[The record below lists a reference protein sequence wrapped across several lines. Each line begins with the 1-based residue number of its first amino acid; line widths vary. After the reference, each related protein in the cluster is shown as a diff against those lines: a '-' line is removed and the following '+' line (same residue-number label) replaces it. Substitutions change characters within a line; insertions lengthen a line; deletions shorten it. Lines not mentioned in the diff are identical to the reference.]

1 MLPFWTKVVQQ
12 FKGQKPNENQAA
24 RSTLIFNKML
34 RTIGISTA
42 IDSGKAAI
50 HHNEPAQGVILNP
63 RDVQVVRQFSNNQT
77 VKQASQQRLNKY
89 QSKQLDDLL

>member
-1 MLPFWTKVVQQ
+1 
-12 FKGQKPNENQAA
+12 
-24 RSTLIFNKML
+24 
-34 RTIGISTA
+34 
-42 IDSGKAAI
+42 
-50 HHNEPAQGVILNP
+50 VILNP